1 MVPEVFQI
9 IGQFPSSIHQSSSLT
24 KLLANRLQTVIT
36 KLVHRNQY
44 GFIKDYTRLPSLV
57 SGVSAPMSSFKEGN
71 RHSKARFW
79 EGFWQDGIPSNA
91 YHNGEKVLWTEMVT
105 TDATNFF
112 FSDLS
117 SPPKWNTRK
126 DFQLFKRSETRWPP
140 LTSPLCVSCWLS
152 TVTGEPRQRAR
163 ATQITNSSRNK
174 QWLSNNSICR
184 RHIDHSWGGP
194 NTDVFF

>member
-1 MVPEVFQI
+1 MA
-9 IGQFPSSIHQSSSLT
+9 SLRT
-24 KLLANRLQTVIT
+24 IQDCLAW
-36 KLVHRNQY
+36 
-44 GFIKDYTRLPSLV
+44 SL
-57 SGVSAPMSSFKEGN
+57 EYLHLCH
-71 RHSKARFW
+71 HSKKEIVILKLDF
-79 EGFWQDGIPSNA
+79 
-91 YHNGEKVLWTEMVT
+91 EKAFDKMEYQAMLTIMEKRGLWTEMVT
-105 TDATNFF
+105 MDATIFF

-194 NTDVFF
+194 NTDLFF